1 MGRRL
6 RGDES
11 VRDKIRRWNE
21 GFADDSRRLA
31 IMIETRPATIEDA
44 EPISALLTANAPDR
58 GGTLYGDWPIGAVTK
73 WIEGGTLVVV
83 AMDGPNLVGVL
94 FTSER
99 AQASSPPVVAM
110 LRAWPGSADAYVY
123 GPVCVDQAA
132 RGLGVLEAMYAH
144 AVALLPGRE
153 AVLFIN
159 ASNVR
164 SLKAHARLRMVQVA
178 DFTLGEQAFIVLSDR
193 NDLVRK

>member
-1 MGRRL
+1 
-6 RGDES
+6 
-11 VRDKIRRWNE
+11 
-21 GFADDSRRLA
+21 
-31 IMIETRPATIEDA
+31 MIETRPATIEDA

-58 GGTLYGDWPIGAVTK
+58 GGALYGDWPIGVVTK
-73 WIEGGTLVVV
+73 WIEGGTPVVV
-83 AMDGPNLVGVL
+83 AIDGPKLLGVL
-94 FTSER
+94 FTSEK
-99 AQASSPPVVAM
+99 AQASTPPVVAM
-110 LRAWPGSADAYVY
+110 LKAWPGSADAYLY

-159 ASNVR
+159 ANKSR
-164 SLKAHARLRMVQVA
+164 SLRAHGRLGMVQVA
-178 DFTLGEQAFIVLSDR
+178 NFTLGEQAFIVLSSG

>member
-1 MGRRL
+1 
-6 RGDES
+6 
-11 VRDKIRRWNE
+11 
-21 GFADDSRRLA
+21 
-31 IMIETRPATIEDA
+31 MIETRPATIEDA

-58 GGTLYGDWPIGAVTK
+58 GGALYGDWPIGVVTK
-73 WIEGGTLVVV
+73 WIEGGTPVVV
-83 AMDGPNLVGVL
+83 AIDGPKLLGVL
-94 FTSER
+94 FTSEK
-99 AQASSPPVVAM
+99 AQASTPPVVAM
-110 LRAWPGSADAYVY
+110 LKAWPGSADAYLY

-159 ASNVR
+159 ANNSR
-164 SLKAHARLRMVQVA
+164 SLRAHGRLGMVQVA
-178 DFTLGEQAFIVLSDR
+178 NFTLGEQAFIVLSSG